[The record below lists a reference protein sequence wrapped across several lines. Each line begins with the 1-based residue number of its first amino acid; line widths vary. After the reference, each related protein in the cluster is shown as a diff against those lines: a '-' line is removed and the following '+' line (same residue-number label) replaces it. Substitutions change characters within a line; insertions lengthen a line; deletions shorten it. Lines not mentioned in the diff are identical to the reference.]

1 MPTANPP
8 DLAVVVTTKNNM
20 RTIGQSL
27 SSVQKIAARIVV
39 VDSGSTD
46 GTIDLCRSMGAEI
59 LYREWD
65 NFARQK
71 QFALDCA
78 RYHRWVLL
86 LDSDES
92 LEPDLRESIQR
103 VVAED
108 DPRYQGWM
116 IRRKVWFLGAWLHH
130 TFQPEWRLRLVR
142 AGSGRMVGVDDPQL
156 SYPHNVHEQLRV
168 PGRIGRLRGIC
179 RHDAWADLGEL
190 FARQMHYAQLAA
202 ESATRGGSPINVL
215 FNPPAAMLKQLVLKR
230 GFLDGTRGLIVAAAT
245 FNFAALKHSFIAAR
259 RLAKTTNPND

>member
-27 SSVQKIAARIVV
+27 KSVQKIAARIVV

-92 LEPDLRESIQR
+92 LEPDLREAIQR

-142 AGSGRMVGVDDPQL
+142 AGSGRIDGVDDHQL

-179 RHDAWADLGEL
+179 RHDAWADLNEL
-190 FARQMHYAQLAA
+190 FSRQLHYAQLAGA
-202 ESATRGGSPINVL
+202 SATRGGSAFNLL
-215 FNPPAAMLKQLVLKR
+215 FNPPAALLKQLVLKR